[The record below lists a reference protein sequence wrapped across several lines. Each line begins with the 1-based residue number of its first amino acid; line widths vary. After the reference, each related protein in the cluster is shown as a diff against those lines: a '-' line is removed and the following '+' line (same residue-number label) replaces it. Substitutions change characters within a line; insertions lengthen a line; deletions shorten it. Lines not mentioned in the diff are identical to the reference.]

1 MERSIQFL
9 ASEIQAVRS
18 QEVKSKEAAS
28 AHMLS
33 CKTIY
38 TGSVANDIFFRHTL
52 NKHTMCNLNKAWAC

>member
-38 TGSVANDIFFRHTL
+38 TALVANLIFLRDTR
-52 NKHTMCNLNKAWAC
+52 NIDDV